1 MAENEIYKTAL
12 SRAMALCAGRE
23 QCIKDIR
30 QKLISWD
37 VALHDTGRIIDTLL
51 KENFINEERYAGA
64 FVKDKFT
71 CNRWGK
77 VKIAAHLRA
86 KGIPQELI
94 NKALDSIDDET
105 YIRILGNLI
114 SGHRIKIKAKNQ
126 FDLKAKLLRYGM
138 SKGFES
144 DLLYDILD
152 DTD

>member
-30 QKLISWD
+30 QKLISWN
-37 VALHDTGRIIDTLL
+37 VALHDTGRIIDTLVR
-51 KENFINEERYAGA
+51 ENFINEERYAGA

-86 KGIPQELI
+86 KGIPQSPG
-94 NKALDSIDDET
+94 AL
-105 YIRILGNLI
+105 
-114 SGHRIKIKAKNQ
+114 
-126 FDLKAKLLRYGM
+126 
-138 SKGFES
+138 
-144 DLLYDILD
+144 
-152 DTD
+152 